1 MDKPWTAKL
10 PHSLST
16 TCPQLHKQGLIHSA
30 HILGGGDGMS
40 PTFHHGYREIFGF
53 LYPHNYF
60 TLAREGAGTE
70 SRERGINRS
79 AAFWRE
85 DLCRESP

>member
-16 TCPQLHKQGLIHSA
+16 TCPQLHKQGLIHPA

-60 TLAREGAGTE
+60 TLAEKDCLGCILAI
-70 SRERGINRS
+70 INV
-79 AAFWRE
+79 
-85 DLCRESP
+85 LSPFGGEIYEH